1 MHVLAIRRSTL
12 YVLLDCPGFVGGRTC
27 DPELF
32 RLYFYEVVGQ
42 AAVQPE
48 LPLYPGRGVAGRPS
62 CPGHVVVVPHY
73 ATEMYAPVLPH
84 RIEVAVC
91 VSGSPLLGA

>member
-1 MHVLAIRRSTL
+1 MIRRSIL
-12 YVLLDCPGFVGGRTC
+12 YVLLYCPGSAGGRTC

-42 AAVQPE
+42 AAFRPE
-48 LPLYPGRGVAGRPS
+48 LPLYPGRGVAGPPP
-62 CPGHVVVVPHY
+62 CLDHVVVVPHY
-73 ATEMYAPVLPH
+73 AREMCAPVPPH

-91 VSGSPLLGA
+91 ILGSSWLGA